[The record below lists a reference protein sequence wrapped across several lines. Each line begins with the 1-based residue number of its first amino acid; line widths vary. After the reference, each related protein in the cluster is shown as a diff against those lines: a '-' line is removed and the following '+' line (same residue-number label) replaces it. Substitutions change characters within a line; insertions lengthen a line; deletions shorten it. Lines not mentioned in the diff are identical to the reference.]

1 MDFINYTEIL
11 GDTLIELGFEKHK
24 FDDDGRY
31 KYTKVFSFGKFYI
44 LDGNSHFK
52 DSVFVDG
59 FNKDS
64 LTYLNDKPKTLTE
77 LVQLIAKISYNEG
90 IESGKR
96 SKIYEIK
103 SVLEME

>member
-1 MDFINYTEIL
+1 MDYINYTEIL

-31 KYTKVFSFGKFYI
+31 KYVKVFSFGRFHI
-44 LDGNSHFK
+44 LDGNKRFK

-64 LTYLNDKPKTLTE
+64 LTYLNEKPKTLIE
-77 LVQLIAKISYNEG
+77 LVQLIAKVSYNEG
-90 IESGKR
+90 IESGKN
-96 SKIYEIK
+96 SKMYEIK
-103 SVLEME
+103 SVLGIE